1 MIKEDLNTSLAQTN
15 NLKCLHTLD
24 RLQSQTQISLEPQTQ
39 ISLEL
44 G

>member
-24 RLQSQTQISLEPQTQ
+24 RLQSQTQISLE
-39 ISLEL
+39 L
-44 G
+44 GSSTKRINI